1 MRSGR
6 ASFDWSK
13 RNGRLKLATISRKNL
28 DSRARIPVHETRLL
42 KPVGLRRTTASERR
56 REASGIHGSTWRLV
70 ASRLATVARRGVTAI
85 SSASSS
91 IHARILRTSRPF
103 HRDSEGFGIR
113 KMTGNSM
120 ARRNKRWRYEYGRIG
135 DCHVGLQSAAGDLS
149 PSAAA
154 PVGPHAL
161 RAMPRFRQPAPRQV

>member
-91 IHARILRTSRPF
+91 IHARILRMSRPF
-103 HRDSEGFGIR
+103 HADAEDLGFSQ
-113 KMTGNSM
+113 KTWNTM
-120 ARRNKRWRYEYGRIG
+120 ARRNQRWRCEHGQIGGR
-135 DCHVGLQSAAGDLS
+135 DVGLQSAAGDLS